1 MRFPDVEPF
10 KEEALPEDGKKA
22 ALKVLEESAE
32 LVEAVKGW
40 LSADATVASMTP
52 DHMLEEMGDVLQ
64 AVGNLAEVLGLNE
77 DHIQWGYDRAYA
89 KNGRKDGGRYD
100 IRE

>member
-1 MRFPDVEPF
+1 MEPF

-32 LVEAVKGW
+32 LVEAVKAW

-52 DHMLEEMGDVLQ
+52 DHMLEEIGDVLQ
-64 AVGNLAEVLGLNE
+64 AVGNLAEVLGLNK
-77 DHIQWGYDRAYA
+77 DHIQWGYDLAYA

>member
-10 KEEALPEDGKKA
+10 KEEALPDDGKKA

-32 LVEAVKGW
+32 LVEAVKAW
-40 LSADATVASMTP
+40 LSSDAIVASMTP

-64 AVGNLAEVLGLNE
+64 AVGNLADVLGLDE
-77 DHIQWGYDRAYA
+77 DHIQWGYDLAYA

>member
-10 KEEALPEDGKKA
+10 KEEALSDDGKKA

-40 LSADATVASMTP
+40 LSADPTTASITP
-52 DHMLEEMGDVLQ
+52 DHMLEEMGDVLPRQ
-64 AVGNLAEVLGLNE
+64 SCRGVGPQRGSYPMGLRPCLRQE
-77 DHIQWGYDRAYA
+77 
-89 KNGRKDGGRYD
+89 
-100 IRE
+100 